1 MVPRDSG
8 PPAAFP
14 TSDLL
19 FTHRAHQD
27 DPRPYGKKKFD
38 LFKDKK
44 KSGAAVASDGTSRF
58 ISPTLASFFFFF
70 LVLELISLI
79 PMLGLCA
86 FFFDGSVLPSDFIYA
101 WVPVVFILFLY
112 LYHLSPIC
120 ASQRALDFTL

>member
-19 FTHRAHQD
+19 FTHRAHQE

-58 ISPTLASFFFFF
+58 ISPTLASFFFFPSSRTNQSYPHARTLCFF
-70 LVLELISLI
+70 L
-79 PMLGLCA
+79 
-86 FFFDGSVLPSDFIYA
+86 
-101 WVPVVFILFLY
+101 
-112 LYHLSPIC
+112 
-120 ASQRALDFTL
+120 